1 MKTGH
6 TVALLF
12 ALPLFASLTAV
23 ADKVAVIESEETRV
37 VATFDASDEIT
48 DVVVESKNDWGAW
61 ILNEIGTND
70 AEQTLADGA
79 DHALIGSGDCD
90 GNGIADSADIAGGAE
105 DRDRDGRLDICERIN
120 GDMNLNGF
128 VDSRDVYYWMG
139 IAESPFEYQGDLD
152 GDGEYSFGDLAFILL
167 NMGSAV

>member
-1 MKTGH
+1 MKTGQ

-23 ADKVAVIESEETRV
+23 AERVAVIESEETRV

-79 DHALIGSGDCD
+79 DYALLGSGD
-90 GNGIADSADIAGGAE
+90 
-105 DRDRDGRLDICERIN
+105 
-120 GDMNLNGF
+120 
-128 VDSRDVYYWMG
+128 
-139 IAESPFEYQGDLD
+139 
-152 GDGEYSFGDLAFILL
+152 
-167 NMGSAV
+167 

>member
-1 MKTGH
+1 M
-6 TVALLF
+6 
-12 ALPLFASLTAV
+12 
-23 ADKVAVIESEETRV
+23 
-37 VATFDASDEIT
+37 
-48 DVVVESKNDWGAW
+48 
-61 ILNEIGTND
+61 
-70 AEQTLADGA
+70 
-79 DHALIGSGDCD
+79 
-90 GNGIADSADIAGGAE
+90 
-105 DRDRDGRLDICERIN
+105 CERIN